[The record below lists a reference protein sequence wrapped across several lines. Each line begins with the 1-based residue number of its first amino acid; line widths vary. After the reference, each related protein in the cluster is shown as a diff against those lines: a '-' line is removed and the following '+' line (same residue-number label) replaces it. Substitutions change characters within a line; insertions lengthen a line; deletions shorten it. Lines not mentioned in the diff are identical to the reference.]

1 MATKAKMC
9 DNDEIIKLS
18 EEIDEFGEEI
28 DEFGEDE
35 LSDDLSEDL
44 DNLKLNVDELVTEGD
59 ITWINEI
66 IKNKYDNSPF
76 RIPLRNRKGIIVDYS
91 LVDEKIFNKINNFNF
106 SLSHGYCQGII
117 KQKNI
122 KLHHYVL
129 KKPDKGKVIDHRN
142 RDRLDNRYE
151 NLKETSPSSNAQN
164 ASKKNNKKTSS
175 KYIGVSYRKDL
186 NKFRAQCQKI
196 NLGSF
201 KKEIDAAIA
210 YDKYT
215 FKVFGKDAFNNGLVK
230 YEDILNSDLNDLT
243 VTREKRELPLNIKIS
258 HKKYLAKKSYNK
270 IDYFGERREKLE
282 DAIKDLQIIT
292 TKINYIILMEEF
304 YYLKQPIKRN
314 KEGIAIIIVKYP
326 NSDKELEFLV
336 DDDKWY
342 ELNKINWYYRA
353 GYAQNSKVG
362 SMHRYIKNA
371 KINDIVDH
379 KNKKTYDNR
388 IDNINIV
395 SSGYNNHNT
404 SKLKNCSSK
413 FYGVS
418 YDKSR
423 NKWRASINKDGIG
436 YSLGRFDNEIDAA
449 HAYNEKAKELYGEY
463 ANLNVFD
470 D

>member
-1 MATKAKMC
+1 MAKMC
-9 DNDEIIKLS
+9 DS
-18 EEIDEFGEEI
+18 EEIELS
-28 DEFGEDE
+28 EDE
-35 LSDDLSEDL
+35 LSDEIEEEL
-44 DNLKLNVDELVTEGD
+44 DNLKLDVDELVTEGD
-59 ITWINEI
+59 VTWINET

-91 LVDEKIFNKINNFNF
+91 LVDEEIFNKINNFNF
-106 SLSHGYCQGII
+106 CLSHGYCQGYI
-117 KQKNI
+117 KQKCI

-129 KKPDKGKVIDHRN
+129 KKPDSGKVIDHLN

-175 KYIGVSYRKDL
+175 KYIGVTYRKDL
-186 NKFRAQCQKI
+186 NKFRALCQKI

-201 KKEIDAAIA
+201 EKERDAAIA
-210 YDKYT
+210 YDKYS
-215 FKVFGKDAFNNGLVK
+215 FKVFGKDAFNNGLVN
-230 YEDILNSDLNDLT
+230 YEEIINIDINDLI
-243 VTREKRELPLNIKIS
+243 VTREKRDLPLNIKIS
-258 HKKYLAKKSYNK
+258 NKKYLAKKTYKK
-270 IDYFGERREKLE
+270 IDFLGERREKLE

-336 DDDKWY
+336 DDNKWY

-362 SMHRYIKNA
+362 SMHRYLTKA
-371 KINDIVDH
+371 SDNDIVDH

-395 SSGYNNHNT
+395 SSGYNNHNI
-404 SKLKNCSSK
+404 SKRKNCSSQ
-413 FYGVS
+413 FNGVS

-423 NKWRASINKDGIG
+423 NKWSATINKDDIG
-436 YSLGRFDNEIDAA
+436 YRLGRFDNEIDAA
-449 HAYNEKAKELYGEY
+449 RAYNEKAKELYGEF